1 MEVRAALEALA
12 ARAAPLEPG
21 PEARSAQMAQAFG
34 HAQAF
39 WNGLAE
45 GRSYRD
51 RDEAFAL
58 RLDPEFRDEGRAPEE
73 ALAYLAACVDAPGI
87 TTASP
92 RFMGYIPGGGLFHSA
107 LGDFLAA
114 ASNKY
119 AGFASAAPGAVRMEN
134 ALLAWLA
141 EVVGYPP
148 EAAGTLTSGGSVAN
162 LTAIVAARD
171 AGDPDGGGAVY
182 STEFVHHC
190 VDKALH
196 IAGRGTAPH
205 RRIATDAS
213 HRMQADSLAEA
224 LKRDAADGVRPWLVI
239 ASAGTVDTGA
249 VDPLP
254 AIADLCAR
262 HRVWLHVD
270 GAYGGL
276 FMLCP
281 EGREKLA
288 GIERADS
295 LALDPHKTMFLPYG
309 TGAALV
315 RDGQRL
321 KDAFSAT
328 AAYLEPLGPSSVG
341 PEPADMS
348 AELTRHFRGLRVWLP
363 LQLAGIAAFRAAQSE
378 KIGLARYF
386 HARLGEMEGWDAGP
400 APDLSVVAFRYLP
413 PGGDADSFNDALL
426 RRIQEEGRVFLSGT
440 RIGGASYLRCAVLS
454 FRTHLQ
460 HIDDT
465 LAALERNAA
474 ALLEGDTR

>member
-1 MEVRAALEALA
+1 MEARAALEALA
-12 ARAAPLEPG
+12 AQAAPLEPG

-34 HAQAF
+34 HAQGF
-39 WNGLAE
+39 WDGLAE

-51 RDEAFAL
+51 RDEAFAI
-58 RLDPEFRDEGRAPEE
+58 RLDPEFRDEERTPEE
-73 ALAYLAACVDAPGI
+73 ALGYLAACVDAPGI

-141 EVVGYPP
+141 EVVGYPAQ
-148 EAAGTLTSGGSVAN
+148 AAGTLTSGGSIAN

-171 AGDPDGGGAVY
+171 ARDPDGGGAVY

-196 IAGRGTAPH
+196 IAGRGRAPH

-224 LKRDAADGVRPWLVI
+224 LERDKGEGVRPWLVI

-254 AIADLCAR
+254 EIADLCAR
-262 HRVWLHVD
+262 HGAWLHVD

-321 KDAFSAT
+321 KNAFSAT

-348 AELTRHFRGLRVWLP
+348 AELTRHFRGLRLWLP
-363 LQLAGIAAFRAAQSE
+363 LQLAGVAAFRAAQSE

-386 HARLGEMEGWDAGP
+386 HARLAEMEGWDAGP

-413 PGGDADSFNDALL
+413 PRGEADSFNDALL

-454 FRTHLQ
+454 FRTHLE

-474 ALLEGDTR
+474 ALLEGDRR

>member
-51 RDEAFAL
+51 RDEAFAV
-58 RLDPEFRDEGRAPEE
+58 RFDPEFPDEGRAPEE

-148 EAAGTLTSGGSVAN
+148 EAAGTLTSGGSIAN

-171 AGDPDGGGAVY
+171 ARDPDGGGAVY

-196 IAGRGTAPH
+196 IAGRGGAPH

-213 HRMQADSLAEA
+213 HRMRAEALAEA
-224 LKRDAADGVRPWLVI
+224 LERDVGQGVRPWLVI

-254 AIADLCAR
+254 EIADLCAR
-262 HRVWLHVD
+262 HGAWLHVD

-348 AELTRHFRGLRVWLP
+348 AELTRHFRGLRLWLP
-363 LQLAGIAAFRAAQSE
+363 LQLAGVGAFRAAQSE

-386 HARLGEMEGWDAGP
+386 HARLGQMEGWDAGP

-413 PGGDADSFNDALL
+413 ARGDADAFNDALL

-440 RIGGASYLRCAVLS
+440 RIGGASYLRCAILS
-454 FRTHLQ
+454 FRTHLE

-465 LAALERNAA
+465 LDALERNAA
-474 ALLEGDTR
+474 ALLEGDKR